1 MTSVNS
7 MVADEHMRI
16 PWDIQDADGKRKV
29 L

>member
-7 MVADEHMRI
+7 MVVDEYMRI